1 MRRNLA
7 ITDLQGPRLRS
18 PSYSLSFFSKMNE
31 AGFAMN
37 SSPSEITS
45 RTLSLERY
53 RAVMMG
59 IFESA
64 PNIFILLIIVRW
76 FQGTPADKSLVAAA
90 VHGGLLIAPLV
101 LFVQRRLEISAPRCM
116 FLLLAAAAVMM
127 ALAGV
132 ASGKRLFTV
141 SAALSI
147 MLQSASVPL
156 LTGIYATNVPA
167 TLRGRYFS
175 QCSTI
180 RMAAS
185 IVFATAAG
193 WAISGRLEMY
203 PGLIAG
209 YVVVLGLA
217 AWLVQ
222 RIPTGAPSA
231 AQSDRSML
239 ACFSLLKSDQ
249 ILRQTTIAW
258 NLLGFGNLMMVP
270 LRVEYLANSHYGLH
284 LSEIDVALLV
294 STIPNV
300 ARVLSTG
307 MWGRAFDA
315 MNFFSLRM
323 VLNLSFVLGTL
334 SFFATGSWLLLVFS
348 AALLGFTTAGGEVAW
363 NLWVTKFAP
372 AEKVPDYMAVH
383 TFFTGVRGIAAPCVG
398 FFLLQYASIQ
408 TLSWISA
415 VLMFSSVLVLA
426 RTQKIGQEQVY

>member
-1 MRRNLA
+1 M
-7 ITDLQGPRLRS
+7 G
-18 PSYSLSFFSKMNE
+18 
-31 AGFAMN
+31 
-37 SSPSEITS
+37 SSSSSEIAS
-45 RTLSLERY
+45 RTLTLERY

-59 IFESA
+59 VFESA

-76 FQGTPADKSLVAAA
+76 FNGTPSDKSLVAAA

-101 LFVQRRLEISAPRCM
+101 LFFQRRLGLSAPRCM
-116 FLLLAAAAVMM
+116 SLLLIAAALMM

-132 ASGKRLFTV
+132 ASGKTLFTV

-147 MLQSASVPL
+147 TLQSASVPL
-156 LTGIYATNVPA
+156 LTGIYATNIPA
-167 TLRGRYFS
+167 TIRGRYFS
-175 QCSTI
+175 QYSTI

-203 PGLIAG
+203 PVLIAG
-209 YVVVLGLA
+209 YVVVLGVA

-222 RIPTGAPSA
+222 QIPTCAPA
-231 AQSDRSML
+231 TRHDRPML

-249 ILRQTTIAW
+249 ILRETTIAW
-258 NLLGFGNLMMVP
+258 NLLGFGNLMMIP
-270 LRVEYLANSHYGLH
+270 LRIEYLANSQYGLH
-284 LSEIDVALLV
+284 LSEVEVALLV
-294 STIPNV
+294 STIPNL

-307 MWGRAFDA
+307 MWGRAFDV

-323 VLNLSFVLGTL
+323 ILNLSFVVGTL
-334 SFFATGSWLLLVFS
+334 SFFATGSWTLLVFS

-383 TFFTGVRGIAAPCVG
+383 TFFSGVRGIVAPCVG
-398 FFLLQYASIQ
+398 FFLLQYASIE

-415 VLMFSSVLVLA
+415 ALMFSSVLVLA
-426 RTQKIGQEQVY
+426 RTQRIDRGHVF